1 MKVREI
7 MTTNPACCTRDTP
20 LSEVARTMLDR
31 DCGQIPVVDNMS
43 SRKLIGVVTD
53 RDIVCRAIAQGQNP
67 VEMSAGDV
75 MSSPVVTVMPD
86 AKVED
91 VCRTLEDRQ
100 VRRIPVQDDE
110 GRCCGIVSLAD
121 IAQSGPD
128 RMTVEVVKTISQPGN
143 GTSRTLVL

>member
-31 DCGQIPVVDNMS
+31 DCGQIPVVDDMS

-86 AKVED
+86 AKVEE
-91 VCRTLEDRQ
+91 VCKTLEDRQ

-121 IAQSGPD
+121 IAQSGSD
-128 RMTVEVVKTISQPGN
+128 RMTAEVVKTISQPGN

>member
-20 LSEVARTMLDR
+20 LSEVARTMVDR

-43 SRKLIGVVTD
+43 SRKLVGVVTD
-53 RDIVCRAIAQGQNP
+53 RDIVCRAVAQGQNP

-86 AKVED
+86 AKVEE

-100 VRRIPVQDDE
+100 VRRVPVQDDK
-110 GRCCGIVSLAD
+110 GSCCGIVSLAD

-128 RMTVEVVKTISQPGN
+128 KITVEVVKTISQPGN
-143 GTSRTLVL
+143 GTSRALVL

>member
-20 LSEVARTMLDR
+20 LSEVARTMVDR

-43 SRKLIGVVTD
+43 SRRLIGVVTD
-53 RDIVCRAIAQGQNP
+53 RDIVCRAVAQGQNP

-75 MSSPVVTVMPD
+75 MSSPGVAVTPD
-86 AKVED
+86 ANVEEL
-91 VCRTLEDRQ
+91 CRTLEDKQ
-100 VRRIPVQDDE
+100 VRRVPVQDDK
-110 GRCCGIVSLAD
+110 GCCCGIVSLAD
-121 IAQSGPD
+121 IAQSGSD
-128 RMTVEVVKTISQPGN
+128 RITAELVKTISQPST

>member
-1 MKVREI
+1 MIVREI

-20 LSEVARTMLDR
+20 LSEVARTMVDR

-43 SRKLIGVVTD
+43 SRKLVGVVTD
-53 RDIVCRAIAQGQNP
+53 RDIVCRAVAQGQNP

-86 AKVED
+86 MKVED
-91 VCRTLEDRQ
+91 LCKTLEDRQ
-100 VRRIPVQDDE
+100 VRRVPVRDDN
-110 GRCCGIVSLAD
+110 GGCCGIVSLAD
-121 IAQSGPD
+121 IAQSGSD
-128 RMTVEVVKTISQPGN
+128 RITAEVVKTISQPGN